1 MGIGFGVMI
10 QVLMILYHTARPYM
24 EFEVRKV
31 PGPGDH
37 DKMYLSVTPHAGVV
51 FPAVTHVRA
60 VISKKSVNQDF
71 PRYHSS
77 HKQKWDR
84 LKAFKCWLLIN
95 KTLC

>member
-1 MGIGFGVMI
+1 MGIGFGVII

-31 PGPGDH
+31 AGPGDH

-60 VISKKSVNQDF
+60 VISDKSVNQDF
-71 PRYHSS
+71 PKYVYRVTN
-77 HKQKWDR
+77 R
-84 LKAFKCWLLIN
+84 LKHRGVFFWD
-95 KTLC
+95 TL